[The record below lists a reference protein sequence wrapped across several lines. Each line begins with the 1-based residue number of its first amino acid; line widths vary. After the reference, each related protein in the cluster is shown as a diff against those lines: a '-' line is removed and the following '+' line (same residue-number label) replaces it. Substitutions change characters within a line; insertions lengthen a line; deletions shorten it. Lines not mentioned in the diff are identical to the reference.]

1 MRPFQ
6 ERIDELS
13 RSVGTGHITAGCK
26 VNQPYAQ
33 NQHQTDH
40 FHHDDGRSHYL
51 GGPLL
56 EHSFELVES
65 IAREVITPFGSNID
79 RRMIDVAE
87 EMAGYVLKNAPQS
100 PIDDPG
106 GPGVLALSG
115 NPWVKS
121 NGVLIYDRPPLS
133 PREPD

>member
-6 ERIDELS
+6 QGIDSLM
-13 RSVGTGHITAGCK
+13 RSVGTGHIVAGCT

-40 FHHDDGRSHYL
+40 FRHTNGRSHYL
-51 GGPLL
+51 GGPLF
-56 EHSFELVES
+56 EHAFELVES
-65 IAREVITPFGSNID
+65 VARGVITPFGSTID

-87 EMAGYVLKNAPQS
+87 SMARFVMENAPKDTGQLS
-100 PIDDPG
+100 
-106 GPGVLALSG
+106 LSG

-121 NGVLIYDRPPLS
+121 HGVLIYDRPPLA
-133 PREPD
+133 PREAD